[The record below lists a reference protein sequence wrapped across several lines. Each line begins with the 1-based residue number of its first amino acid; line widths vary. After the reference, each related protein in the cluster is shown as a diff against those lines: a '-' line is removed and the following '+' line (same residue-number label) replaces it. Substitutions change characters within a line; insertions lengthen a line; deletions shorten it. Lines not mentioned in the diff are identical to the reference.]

1 MSDFLP
7 DVQFVTPAGRDPSR
21 VGKVI
26 LVLCWLT
33 VCLMSMVFAV
43 RDLQLATGRIGTP
56 GTLQVL
62 SCEDLGEGR
71 YDCKGMFTPDFVPD
85 SGTSEPAGAPVP
97 VNASPDSSA
106 GDVKR
111 AQLTPEGDRA
121 APAGTMGVLAALT
134 LPAVGF
140 GGLGFLPYVIMY
152 WAGARRGRRAA
163 VIGGWLI
170 TAAGVAGMLV
180 GLVASYA

>member
-1 MSDFLP
+1 MSDFLS
-7 DVQFVTPAGRDPSR
+7 DVQYVTPGGGDPGR

-26 LVLCWLT
+26 LVLLWLG
-33 VCLMSMVFAV
+33 VCLLPMVFAV

-56 GTLQVL
+56 GTLQVI

-71 YDCKGMFTPDFVPD
+71 YDCKGMFTSDT
-85 SGTSEPAGAPVP
+85 GGAPMP
-97 VNASPDSSA
+97 VDASPDSSA

-152 WAGARRGRRAA
+152 WAGARRRRRAA

-180 GLVASYA
+180 GMVAAYS

>member
-1 MSDFLP
+1 M
-7 DVQFVTPAGRDPSR
+7 QFVTPAGRDPGR
-21 VGKVI
+21 VQKVV
-26 LVLCWLT
+26 LVLLWLG
-33 VCLMSMVFAV
+33 VCLLPMVFAV

-56 GTLQVL
+56 GTLRVV

-71 YDCKGMFTPDFVPD
+71 YDCKGIFTPD
-85 SGTSEPAGAPVP
+85 SGPADRGGAPVP
-97 VNASPDSSA
+97 VDASPDSTA

-121 APAGTMGVLAALT
+121 VPAGTMGVLAALT

-152 WAGARRGRRAA
+152 WAGVRKGRRAA
-163 VIGGWLI
+163 VIGGLLI

-180 GLVASYA
+180 GLVAAYA